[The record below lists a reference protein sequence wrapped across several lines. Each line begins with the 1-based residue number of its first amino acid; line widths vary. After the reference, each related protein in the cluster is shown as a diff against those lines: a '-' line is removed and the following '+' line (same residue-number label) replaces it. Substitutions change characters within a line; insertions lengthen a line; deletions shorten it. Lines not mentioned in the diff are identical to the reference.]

1 MIAGIL
7 HLMMIGPS
15 MKPLNFPMEL
25 LPYTD
30 ALFLISGNSTEIFWA
45 IPMALNWNTR
55 WFYAGLIGTIA
66 LTSLIAL
73 TRIPNEITGMALQD
87 KNPMALLTE
96 VMQTTY
102 VFTTLTIIL
111 NKKRASAS
119 DTINPISRGYQCNS
133 LLHKLSKSDQG
144 AYSFDSLPSG
154 VYKFT
159 ITYPDGVVQTIDNY
173 ASMAQHK
180 FFICF

>member
-1 MIAGIL
+1 LSNVVWFDAKTFLFENYALFYIAAATTLIAGLL

-25 LPYTD
+25 LQYTD
-30 ALFLISGNSTEIFWA
+30 GLFLISGIAQIFWA

-55 WFYAGLIGTIA
+55 WFYVGLIGTIA

-73 TRIPNEITGMALQD
+73 TRIPNEITGIALQD

-102 VFTTLTIIL
+102 IITTLTIIL
-111 NKKRASAS
+111 NKKRA
-119 DTINPISRGYQCNS
+119 IFR
-133 LLHKLSKSDQG
+133 L
-144 AYSFDSLPSG
+144 
-154 VYKFT
+154 
-159 ITYPDGVVQTIDNY
+159 ITHRTL
-173 ASMAQHK
+173 
-180 FFICF
+180 

>member
-1 MIAGIL
+1 MSSIIFFGVKAFLIENHVLFYIAAATTMIAGIL

-15 MKPLNFPMEL
+15 LKPLNFPMEL

-30 ALFLISGNSTEIFWA
+30 GLFLISGLAQIFWV

-73 TRIPNEITGMALQD
+73 TRIPNEITGIALQD

-102 VFTTLTIIL
+102 ILTTLTIIL
-111 NKKRASAS
+111 NKK
-119 DTINPISRGYQCNS
+119 
-133 LLHKLSKSDQG
+133 G
-144 AYSFDSLPSG
+144 AIFRL
-154 VYKFT
+154 VT
-159 ITYPDGVVQTIDNY
+159 RRTL
-173 ASMAQHK
+173 
-180 FFICF
+180 

>member
-30 ALFLISGNSTEIFWA
+30 ALFLISGISQIFWA
-45 IPMALNWNTR
+45 IPMALRLNTR
-55 WFYAGLIGTIA
+55 WFYVGLIGTIA

-73 TRIPNEITGMALQD
+73 TRIPNEITGIALQD
-87 KNPMALLTE
+87 KNPMALLIE

-102 VFTTLTIIL
+102 ILTTLTIIL
-111 NKKRASAS
+111 NKKRAILRLV
-119 DTINPISRGYQCNS
+119 T
-133 LLHKLSKSDQG
+133 HK
-144 AYSFDSLPSG
+144 
-154 VYKFT
+154 T
-159 ITYPDGVVQTIDNY
+159 
-173 ASMAQHK
+173 
-180 FFICF
+180 

>member
-1 MIAGIL
+1 LSSIVFSGVKSFLIENHTLFYIAAATTMIAGIL

-30 ALFLISGNSTEIFWA
+30 ALFLISGIAQIFWA

-73 TRIPNEITGMALQD
+73 TRIPNEITGIPLQD
-87 KNPMALLTE
+87 KNPMALLSE

-102 VFTTLTIIL
+102 ILTTLTIIL
-111 NKKRASAS
+111 NKKRAIFRLV
-119 DTINPISRGYQCNS
+119 TRRT
-133 LLHKLSKSDQG
+133 L
-144 AYSFDSLPSG
+144 
-154 VYKFT
+154 
-159 ITYPDGVVQTIDNY
+159 
-173 ASMAQHK
+173 
-180 FFICF
+180 